1 MTIEICLA
9 FAPAYVVLLLIPG
22 PTVSLVFSYAIGQ
35 GWRAALPT
43 AIGVA
48 IGDFIAMTASML
60 GVGALLATSATFFNV
75 LKWLGAAYLIWLG
88 IKLWQSGTALRT
100 SIRHAR
106 EHLSTVAQAG
116 RYAVNG
122 KVDAIDDRLAS
133 FSASVALQ

>member
-9 FAPAYVVLLLIPG
+9 LAPAYVVLLLIPG
-22 PTVSLVFSYAIGQ
+22 PTVSLVVSYAIGQ

-75 LKWLGAAYLIWLG
+75 LKWLWCSLPDLAWD
-88 IKLWQSGTALRT
+88 K
-100 SIRHAR
+100 
-106 EHLSTVAQAG
+106 TVAV
-116 RYAVNG
+116 RN
-122 KVDAIDDRLAS
+122 S
-133 FSASVALQ
+133 FAD